1 MDEPKTMD
9 EAKKRFPKHECYYCG
24 TIMNIGNWIDSSG
37 GNFICNEPMKNFD
50 KLKPEFRKKWDYK
63 VVEND

>member
-1 MDEPKTMD
+1 MYELLPKNKLSD
-9 EAKKRFPKHECYYCG
+9 KSFIYQPPK
-24 TIMNIGNWIDSSG
+24 IRNIGNWIDSSG
-37 GNFICNEPMKNFD
+37 GNFMCNEPMKNFD